1 MEAAPQLTWRM
12 QTDSRTHPPLQPITS
27 RTLTCNKLQSSVMQ
41 LCLHTTPRTM
51 PTCQRAHVSTCPLME
66 VAPRPG
72 LTCYQNRKTRYLSW
86 LLHTSTNPEAS
97 SNQEASYSSLHSLA
111 SLHNLARRKRESSIL
126 SIIVQ

>member
-1 MEAAPQLTWRM
+1 M
-12 QTDSRTHPPLQPITS
+12 
-27 RTLTCNKLQSSVMQ
+27 
-41 LCLHTTPRTM
+41 
-51 PTCQRAHVSTCPLME
+51 STCPLME
-66 VAPRPG
+66 TTPRSG

-111 SLHNLARRKRESSIL
+111 SLHNLARRKRENSSI